1 MLGEH
6 SAVAVTP
13 WLRVFEFV
21 LRSRPGDLWLL
32 LDFKPSLLRSHD
44 GSDQTEML
52 GCFECRVTCEHE
64 KITNLRKGCPS
75 RFLKRCEL
83 AICWNTCPY
92 WRKTCALFLV
102 LSQG

>member
-13 WLRVFEFV
+13 WLRVLEFV

-44 GSDQTEML
+44 GSEQ
-52 GCFECRVTCEHE
+52 
-64 KITNLRKGCPS
+64 KGNF
-75 RFLKRCEL
+75 RFLVVRF
-83 AICWNTCPY
+83 
-92 WRKTCALFLV
+92 ALSTEFNMLTREDYQPEERV
-102 LSQG
+102 PFTFFEVT